1 MSADWVDHRDVAAYA
16 LGLLGPRATADF
28 EAHLSG
34 CELCVAELAEF
45 SRLAAVLPDVD
56 VEALRTDAAGPDS
69 RQLDRLLTRVAYT
82 RRRAASVRLY
92 AAAAAIVLFAGGLA
106 GGLVIGS
113 GHGSG
118 SGTAVPREGYGTG
131 AHPQPLTLQGSTAVQ
146 RTDIDHFE
154 VRTVDAAI
162 PSGGTTLVVLP
173 MA

>member
-1 MSADWVDHRDVAAYA
+1 VSADWVDHRDVAAYA

-118 SGTAVPREGYGTG
+118 SGTAPPRALPTVAGTSASGAPTVPAIRATD
-131 AHPQPLTLQGSTAVQ
+131 PLSRVQATLLLEP
-146 RTDIDHFE
+146 R
-154 VRTVDAAI
+154 R
-162 PSGGTTLVVLP
+162 
-173 MA
+173 